1 MENHN
6 LQKEIDAFA
15 SKYIKE
21 IEIESPSLNF
31 TATLMKKIEAN
42 QKKVLNQDPLISKKG
57 WFGIFSVIF
66 IVLLFSSKTKENS
79 VFEMPKLNF
88 SFIPSLKIN
97 QIFETLSISNTTMI
111 AFLLFGGMLLFQ
123 LFYLKNYF
131 DKRFE

>member
-21 IEIESPSLNF
+21 IELESPSLNF
-31 TATLMKKIEAN
+31 TAALMKKIEAN
-42 QKKVLNQDPLISKKG
+42 QKKVLNQEPLISKKG

-66 IVLLFSSKTKENS
+66 IVLLFSLQTKEKS
-79 VFEMPKLNF
+79 VFELPKLDF
-88 SFIPSLKIN
+88 SLIPSLKIN
-97 QIFETLSISNTTMI
+97 QIFEMLSISNNTLI

>member
-31 TATLMKKIEAN
+31 TATLMKKIEVKH
-42 QKKVLNQDPLISKKG
+42 KKVLNQKPLISKKG
-57 WFGIFSVIF
+57 WFGIFLVIF

-79 VFEMPKLNF
+79 VFEWLKLDF

-111 AFLLFGGMLLFQ
+111 AFLLFGGMLLCQ

>member
-42 QKKVLNQDPLISKKG
+42 QKKVLNQEPLISKKG

-79 VFEMPKLNF
+79 VFELPKLDF

-97 QIFETLSISNTTMI
+97 QLFETLSISNTTLI

>member
-42 QKKVLNQDPLISKKG
+42 QKKVLNQEPLISKKG

-97 QIFETLSISNTTMI
+97 QIFETLSISNTTLI

>member
-31 TATLMKKIEAN
+31 TATLMKKIEVKH
-42 QKKVLNQDPLISKKG
+42 KKVFNQEPLISKKG
-57 WFGIFSVIF
+57 WFGIFSVIL

-97 QIFETLSISNTTMI
+97 QIFETLTISNTTMI

>member
-42 QKKVLNQDPLISKKG
+42 QKKVLNQEPLISKKG

-79 VFEMPKLNF
+79 VFEWLKLDF

-111 AFLLFGGMLLFQ
+111 AFLLFGGMLLCQ